1 MKRNQ
6 GFTLVELVIVIVILG
21 ILAVT
26 AAPKF
31 FNFATDARVSTLNA
45 VKSSINSAGSM
56 VYGKAVLEG
65 KQAAATATLTSPA
78 LALVNGYPAAT
89 ASNFLLAIELDA
101 AEWDVLDS
109 TSTATSKPAVG
120 TVAVMPKGIAYLA
133 APTASTGCQVTYV
146 AAATGA
152 KPVVTVSAGGC

>member
-65 KQAAATATLTSPA
+65 KQAAATATLDSPA
-78 LALVNGYPAAT
+78 IALVYGYPKAT
-89 ASNFLLAIELDA
+89 STDLVKAIDLETS
-101 AEWDVLDS
+101 EWDLVEVAADPNANP
-109 TSTATSKPAVG
+109 ATGASVTIK
-120 TVAVMPKGIAYLA
+120 PKGV
-133 APTASTGCQVTYV
+133 TTVCQVTYTE
-146 AAATGA
+146 AKSASE
-152 KPVVTVSAGGC
+152 KPVVTVTSTGC